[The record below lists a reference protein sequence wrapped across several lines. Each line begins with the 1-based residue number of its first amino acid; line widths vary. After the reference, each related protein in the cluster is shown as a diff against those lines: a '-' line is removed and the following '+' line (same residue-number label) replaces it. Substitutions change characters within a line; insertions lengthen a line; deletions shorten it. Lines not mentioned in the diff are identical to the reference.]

1 MKSMSLLKIS
11 SFPESIQNVKINLP
25 NGKASEVIKKCTHA
39 APVPWPIIV
48 TLRGSPPKCSI
59 FSWTQW
65 RAAIWSRIPK
75 LEGFPLLF
83 PSVLALRKPVRKL
96 SDVQSNDIVEIHA
109 IYFVIGKF
117 ILNIENTNDIVWAKL
132 FNLFIPLLHFL
143 ERVSLSDIV
152 DHKNTMRPF
161 EMIYWHWLQTL
172 LSCCIPDL

>member
-1 MKSMSLLKIS
+1 MKSVSLLKIS

-83 PSVLALRKPVRKL
+83 PSVLALRKPERKL
-96 SDVQSNDIVEIHA
+96 SDVQSNDIVHNTCDR
-109 IYFVIGKF
+109 F
-117 ILNIENTNDIVWAKL
+117 IDGQYSLLLENFYLIIK
-132 FNLFIPLLHFL
+132 I
-143 ERVSLSDIV
+143 R
-152 DHKNTMRPF
+152 
-161 EMIYWHWLQTL
+161 MI
-172 LSCCIPDL
+172 

>member
-1 MKSMSLLKIS
+1 MMKSMSLLKIS

-96 SDVQSNDIVEIHA
+96 SDVQSNDIVDNTCIDWL
-109 IYFVIGKF
+109 YSS
-117 ILNIENTNDIVWAKL
+117 LLENLYLIMK
-132 FNLFIPLLHFL
+132 I
-143 ERVSLSDIV
+143 R
-152 DHKNTMRPF
+152 M
-161 EMIYWHWLQTL
+161 L
-172 LSCCIPDL
+172 LS